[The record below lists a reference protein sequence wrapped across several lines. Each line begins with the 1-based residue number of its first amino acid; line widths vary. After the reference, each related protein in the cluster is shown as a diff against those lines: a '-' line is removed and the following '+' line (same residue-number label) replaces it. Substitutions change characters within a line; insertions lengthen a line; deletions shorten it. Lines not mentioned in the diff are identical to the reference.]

1 MQPAPRK
8 RLTLKRKQ
16 PVQETPVVAEVPVPV
31 KPVSVHKE
39 EKEVEAKELEK
50 ATEKTAEEPTKVK
63 VASLLKPKLDASP
76 KSAKKQKKVLD
87 ENSPRMVAAREL
99 YGKLIQAHPTLFP
112 MDGTSPKPWKI
123 GLHQDIHERY
133 AVSMKVGKAA
143 VAIWRREHFRS
154 YQEVLAAGGDRYDLD
169 GNPVEPISEEHKAHA
184 ERMVNVR
191 KMRAA
196 AKKAKADKR
205 ANDSMPVDTE
215 HPA

>member
-1 MQPAPRK
+1 METEPRK
-8 RLTLKRKQ
+8 RLTLKRKL
-16 PVQETPVVAEVPVPV
+16 PVQELLVAVE
-31 KPVSVHKE
+31 VSVHKE

-50 ATEKTAEEPTKVK
+50 ITEKMAKEPAKVK
-63 VASLLKPKLDASP
+63 VASQLKPKLDAP
-76 KSAKKQKKVLD
+76 QKSAKKIKKQKKELD
-87 ENSPRMVAAREL
+87 ENSPRMIAAREL
-99 YGKLIQAHPTLFP
+99 YEKLIQAHPTLFP